1 MKPFHILLALS
12 VFAFIPGAANAQMKS
27 ATFAEGSVTE
37 TTRRNQGTEALNVE
51 KTTTSWLT
59 GTMNNSTVGVSLSGS
74 GVSGDVSGLM
84 LDLSQ
89 QMRTSS
95 NPNALKEQL
104 ENNPVLERMFGEEMA
119 VGDGFSLSTT
129 MSLDEAEYEMGSNID
144 EIVKVNTVKNFDE
157 TVFTDGWSTENGFL
171 TDFSN

>member
-37 TTRRNQGTEALNVE
+37 TTRRNQGTEKLDVQ

-129 MSLDEAEYEMGSNID
+129 MSLDEAEYEMGSNLN
-144 EIVKVNTVKNFDE
+144 EIVKINTVKNFDE